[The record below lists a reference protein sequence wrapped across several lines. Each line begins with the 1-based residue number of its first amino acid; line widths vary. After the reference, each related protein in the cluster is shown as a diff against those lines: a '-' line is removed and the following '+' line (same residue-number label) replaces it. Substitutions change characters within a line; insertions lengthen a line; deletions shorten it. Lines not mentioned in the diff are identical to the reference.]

1 LTRALS
7 ASCLP
12 VRASSQR
19 WVDAEIG
26 LCAIKSDTDI
36 KLDICITGALDLPVF
51 IIRNGKFRICLLK
64 RAHLP
69 DKPIPLLETL
79 KAKIALTN
87 LKKHNIF
94 VETAAS
100 HPVTGSSNYDKDARL
115 LMSQMANYS
124 VILRGDKIWKHTGV
138 HT

>member
-1 LTRALS
+1 
-7 ASCLP
+7 
-12 VRASSQR
+12 
-19 WVDAEIG
+19 
-26 LCAIKSDTDI
+26 
-36 KLDICITGALDLPVF
+36 VF

-100 HPVTGSSNYDKDARL
+100 HPVTGSSNYDKDTRL